1 MVLNDPLCSKKY
13 SVRGHLGPAY
23 FTSIS
28 PNGHIGPDQLQS
40 QVSSFAAE
48 FVFFKGGHLGPD
60 QLWSQMSSF
69 AKELIY
75 CKSGH
80 LGPYQLW

>member
-1 MVLNDPLCSKKY
+1 MSLFAEDFVYCNKGHLGPDQLWSRMTPCAVKKY

-60 QLWSQMSSF
+60 QLWS
-69 AKELIY
+69 
-75 CKSGH
+75 
-80 LGPYQLW
+80 